1 MSQTRGF
8 SVGGTVHIIVNN
20 QIGFT
25 TSNKND
31 SRSTD
36 YSSDVAKMIQAPI
49 IHVNGD
55 DPEMV
60 INAAKIACKY
70 RNKFKKDIVIDLFC
84 YRRRGHNEAD
94 DPSATQPIMYNKIS
108 KHPSV
113 LSQYEEKLI
122 QEGIIDKVKA
132 KKIKSDYR
140 KSLEGGKSV
149 AKNLAEKPN
158 DSLWFDWQP
167 YMDVKWWPKVNTKFP
182 KQKFKKLGSKVCELS
197 LIHI

>member
-1 MSQTRGF
+1 MLHGDASFSGQGVVMESLQMSQTRGF
-8 SVGGTVHIIVNN
+8 NVGGTIHIIVNN

-25 TSNKND
+25 TSNIND

-36 YSSDVAKMIQAPI
+36 YSSDVAKVIQAPI

-94 DPSATQPIMYNKIS
+94 DPSATQPLMYKKIS

-113 LSQYEEKLI
+113 VSQYENSLKD
-122 QEGIIDKVKA
+122 EGLLSEE
-132 KKIKSDYR
+132 KIKIIKKEYR
-140 KSLEGGKSV
+140 KSLEGGKV
-149 AKNLAEKPN
+149 LLK
-158 DSLWFDWQP
+158 
-167 YMDVKWWPKVNTKFP
+167 
-182 KQKFKKLGSKVCELS
+182 
-197 LIHI
+197 I

>member
-1 MSQTRGF
+1 MESLQMSQTRGF

-25 TSNKND
+25 TSNKDD
-31 SRSTD
+31 SISTD

-108 KHPSV
+108 KPVSYTHLRAHETS
-113 LSQYEEKLI
+113 
-122 QEGIIDKVKA
+122 
-132 KKIKSDYR
+132 
-140 KSLEGGKSV
+140 
-149 AKNLAEKPN
+149 
-158 DSLWFDWQP
+158 
-167 YMDVKWWPKVNTKFP
+167 
-182 KQKFKKLGSKVCELS
+182 
-197 LIHI
+197 